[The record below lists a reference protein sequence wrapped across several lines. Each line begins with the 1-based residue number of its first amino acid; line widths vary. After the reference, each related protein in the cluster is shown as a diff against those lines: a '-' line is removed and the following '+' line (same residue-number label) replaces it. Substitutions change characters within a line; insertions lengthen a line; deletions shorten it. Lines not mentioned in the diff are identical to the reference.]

1 MQMAAAQ
8 CLCKG
13 KVSADF
19 GLREALQS
27 LMLGFREVYYI
38 NLKENYYYMLHPK
51 LDDKTERGNYKETIV
66 KHFESGLILD
76 EDRKNVWEF
85 LQPFNIR
92 RALRHADTTEYR
104 YRRMTP
110 EGEPEW
116 CMATF
121 SVCKHTGT
129 DVETV
134 ILSIRSIEELVR
146 KEEQQRNALEL
157 ALMQA
162 KSASQAK
169 TMFLSNMSHDI
180 RTPMNAIIGF
190 TDLVRNHVDE
200 PEYVKGYLDK
210 IALSS
215 DHLLGLINDVL
226 DLSKIESGKM
236 QLHEEPKSI
245 TRMFTKLYDILKG
258 QAAEKNIRFE
268 VMWNEIRHDLIWAD
282 ELRIEQMLINLAG
295 NAVKYTPEGG
305 TIIVRIA
312 EEDSDSPSYGN
323 YLITVRDNGI
333 GINPEYLPKIFEA
346 FSRDENAAVLQNEG
360 AGLGLSITKSI
371 VELSGG
377 TIDVESTLGEGT
389 CFTVRIPFLLAE
401 EEEVHKRIPEPA
413 DKAAVDFSNKRILL
427 AEDNLF
433 SAEIAAE
440 YLENMGFIVDTVNN
454 GREAVDMLLS
464 KEPGTYF
471 CILMDLQM
479 PVLDGISAAKE
490 IRALSDKRLSAV
502 PIIAM
507 TANVFAEDQQRT
519 KEAGMN
525 GHIIKPVDRQILQS
539 VLLQVQDIN
548 STYPEGE

>member
-8 CLCKG
+8 CLCDG

-27 LMLGFREVYYI
+27 LMLGFREVYYV
-38 NLKENYYYMLHPK
+38 NLKNNYYYMLHQK
-51 LDDKTERGNYKETIV
+51 LGDETERGDYKETIV

-76 EDRKNVWEF
+76 EDRKNVWGF
-85 LQPFNIR
+85 LQPFNVR

-110 EGEPEW
+110 DGRPEW

-121 SVCKHTGT
+121 SVCRRTDM
-129 DVETV
+129 DVESAV
-134 ILSIRSIEELVR
+134 LSIRSIEELVC
-146 KEEQQRNALEL
+146 KEEQQRNVLEL

-162 KSASQAK
+162 ESANHAK
-169 TMFLSNMSHDI
+169 TVFLSNMSHDI
-180 RTPMNAIIGF
+180 RTPMNAIVGF
-190 TDLVRNHVDE
+190 TDLARRHADE

-245 TRMFTKLYDILKG
+245 TRMFIKLQDILRG
-258 QAAEKNIRFE
+258 QAAEKNIQFD
-268 VMWNEIRHDLIWAD
+268 VVCDDIHHDLILAD
-282 ELRIEQMLINLAG
+282 ELRVEQVLINLAG
-295 NAVKYTPEGG
+295 NAIKYTPEGG
-305 TIIVRIA
+305 KVIVRI
-312 EEDSDSPSYGN
+312 EEEENDSPTYGN
-323 YLITVRDNGI
+323 YHITVRDNGI
-333 GINPEYLPKIFEA
+333 GISPEYLPKIFEA
-346 FSRDENAAVLQNEG
+346 FSRDENAAVHQKEG

-377 TIDVESTLGEGT
+377 TIDVESTPGAGT
-389 CFTVRIPFLLAE
+389 CFSVHIPFLLAE
-401 EEEVHKRIPEPA
+401 EEEHKAISEPA
-413 DKAAVDFSNKRILL
+413 DKVEADFSHKRILL

-433 SAEIAAE
+433 SAEITTE
-440 YLENMGFIVDTVNN
+440 YLESMGFTVDTVNN
-454 GREAVDMLLS
+454 GREAVNMLLS

-471 CILMDLQM
+471 CILMDLHM
-479 PVLDGISAAKE
+479 PVLDGISTAKE
-490 IRALSDKRLSAV
+490 IRALPDRHLSAI

-507 TANVFAEDQQRT
+507 TANAFSEDQRST
-519 KEAGMN
+519 EEAGMN
-525 GHIIKPVDRQILQS
+525 GHIVKPVDRQTLQS
-539 VLLQVQDIN
+539 ALLHLRDL
-548 STYPEGE
+548 